1 MTAKPPTESEPDHQA
16 VEEILAATCKLTPA
30 QNRKRLADVA
40 IRIAEESGD
49 LEAKR
54 RAERFGSAWAS
65 DGLDALRR
73 NEHLPSWLIYDWW
86 LAEAYGMTVGAE
98 KTLKS
103 WINLCEAFSIASGY
117 PLFGQFKPHTV
128 GPVLIFTGEGGS
140 DLTWKRLRHIAR
152 AFELD
157 ADSLVSL
164 PIRVV
169 DDIGTTDSEAFQ
181 ATLELD
187 LEMRRPVLVVIDPLY
202 AYVGG
207 DADAGNVFDMG
218 DRLRQLS
225 AATVKGRAA
234 LKVGHH
240 ARKLAPGQHPTL
252 SDITQAGS
260 REWVAAWQLIS
271 HREPPNLDEQE
282 FKLRI
287 TIGSRMGHGAVWDL
301 DLRLGPFN
309 SDTLQHEEQMTWALK
324 AGSETDAEVKQDKEN
339 IKLQTRLLQLR
350 ALGSATVT
358 DYATK
363 LNVAPRTAER
373 HLKELADAELAR
385 CDESKRYYPTGPDTD
400 NVSP

>member
-1 MTAKPPTESEPDHQA
+1 MPRIRFLKVKGADNPTPTQTLERHAAYAIHLAEENGSAEDLRKAKLIMGTWRPSSLDRLRRDERPPT
-16 VEEILAATCKLTPA
+16 
-30 QNRKRLADVA
+30 
-40 IRIAEESGD
+40 
-49 LEAKR
+49 
-54 RAERFGSAWAS
+54 
-65 DGLDALRR
+65 
-73 NEHLPSWLIYDWW
+73 WLIYDWW

-117 PLFGQFKPHTV
+117 PLFGQFTPHTV
-128 GPVLIFTGEGGS
+128 GPVLIFTGEGGA

-152 AFELD
+152 AFSLD
-157 ADSLVSL
+157 EDALVSL

-169 DDIGTTDSEAFQ
+169 DDIGTTDSAAFQ
-181 ATLELD
+181 ATLEID
-187 LEMRRPVLVVIDPLY
+187 LGMRHPALVVIDPLY

-207 DADAGNVFDMG
+207 DAEQGNVFDMG
-218 DRLRQLS
+218 DRLHQLS
-225 AATVKGRAA
+225 AATVAGKVA
-234 LKVGHH
+234 LKIGHH

-271 HREPPNLDEQE
+271 HREPPNLDAQE

-309 SDTLQHEEQMTWALK
+309 SDSLEHEDQMTWTLK
-324 AGSETDAEVKQDKEN
+324 AAAETEAEVKADKVSF
-339 IKLQTRLLQLR
+339 KLQTYLLQLR
-350 ALGSATVT
+350 KLESATVS

-363 LNVAPRTAER
+363 YGVEPRTAER
-373 HLKELADAELAR
+373 HLKALVTAGKAR
-385 CDESKRYYPTGPDTD
+385 CDEHKRYYPTSPDID
-400 NVSP
+400 DVSV